1 MKFESLQRDLQAA
14 RAGELDMGTLARRLR
29 GLILPAA
36 LPPKYGEVL
45 AEITDRIE
53 SSALFD
59 EESCSYSQSDLLEA
73 LEVWA
78 RKAKEKLA
86 SSR

>member
-1 MKFESLQRDLQAA
+1 MKFETLTRDLAAA

-29 GLILPAA
+29 GLILPPA
-36 LPPKYGEVL
+36 LPPKYAEVL

-78 RKAKEKLA
+78 QKARERLNKP
-86 SSR
+86 

>member
-1 MKFESLQRDLQAA
+1 MRFETLQRDLAAA

-36 LPPKYGEVL
+36 LPPKYEEVL

-59 EESCSYSQSDLLEA
+59 EDSCSYSQSDLLEA

-78 RKAKEKLA
+78 RKAQDKL
-86 SSR
+86 RKP

>member
-1 MKFESLQRDLQAA
+1 MKFETLQRDLQAA
-14 RAGELDMGTLARRLR
+14 RAGELDMSTLARRLR

-45 AEITDRIE
+45 THLVDRIE

-59 EESCSYSQSDLLEA
+59 DDSCSFSQSDLLEA
-73 LEVWA
+73 LELWA
-78 RKAKEKLA
+78 QKANEKLKGG
-86 SSR
+86 

>member
-1 MKFESLQRDLQAA
+1 MRFETLQRDLAAA

-59 EESCSYSQSDLLEA
+59 EDSCSYSQSDLLEA

-78 RKAKEKLA
+78 RKAQDKL
-86 SSR
+86 RKP

>member
-1 MKFESLQRDLQAA
+1 MKFETLQRDLAAA

-36 LPPKYGEVL
+36 LPPKFGEVL
-45 AEITDRIE
+45 MNIADRME

-59 EESCSYSQSDLLEA
+59 GDSCSFSQSDLLEA

-78 RKAKEKLA
+78 QKANERLRA
-86 SSR
+86 GG

>member
-1 MKFESLQRDLQAA
+1 MKFETLQRDLRAA

-29 GLILPAA
+29 GLILPTA
-36 LPPKYGEVL
+36 LPPKFREIL

-59 EESCSYSQSDLLEA
+59 EDGASEAQADLLEA

-78 RKAKEKLA
+78 RKATERSK
-86 SSR
+86 RR

>member
-1 MKFESLQRDLQAA
+1 MKFETLQRDLRAA

-36 LPPKYGEVL
+36 LPPNFGEVL
-45 AEITDRIE
+45 LNIADRME

-59 EESCSYSQSDLLEA
+59 DDSCSFSQSDLLEA
-73 LEVWA
+73 LELWA
-78 RKAKEKLA
+78 QKANEKLGKG
-86 SSR
+86 

>member
-1 MKFESLQRDLQAA
+1 MKFETLQRDLRAA
-14 RAGELDMGTLARRLR
+14 RAGELDMGTFARRLR

-36 LPPKYGEVL
+36 LPPKFGEVL
-45 AEITDRIE
+45 LNIADRME

-59 EESCSYSQSDLLEA
+59 DDSCSFSQSDLLDA

-78 RKAKEKLA
+78 QKAQEKL
-86 SSR
+86 R

>member
-1 MKFESLQRDLQAA
+1 MRFETLQRDLLAA

-59 EESCSYSQSDLLEA
+59 EDSCSYSQSDLLEA

-78 RKAKEKLA
+78 RKAQDKL
-86 SSR
+86 RKP